1 MCVCVC
7 VCMCICVQCISLDQL
22 QYCGVVCQL
31 AEKRLIRASSAP
43 VWLYSPVG
51 APQLATVYT
60 PGTRPNTYQ
69 QAGLELS
76 PLSLLLVSHQA
87 TGVGSIVYW

>member
-1 MCVCVC
+1 MCVCVCVC
-7 VCMCICVQCISLDQL
+7 VCMCTRVQCISLDQL

-51 APQLATVYT
+51 APQLATVYYVVDLLT
-60 PGTRPNTYQ
+60 KSFHCSCMG
-69 QAGLELS
+69 
-76 PLSLLLVSHQA
+76 SL
-87 TGVGSIVYW
+87 T